1 MIKVNYRALGML
13 STNCYVVENPDSQ
26 KVLIVDPG
34 DSPLEIERQIDEID
48 GDPEAILLTHGH
60 FDHMLAAD
68 ALRKKYHIPV
78 YVHEKEQHLLGDPKE
93 NLSGLWS
100 KPYTM
105 QADKTVKEGD
115 VLHLADF
122 EIHVLATPGHTA
134 GGVCY
139 YIPAEKALFSGD
151 TLFCESDGRYDF
163 PTSSG
168 RELIASVKRLLKEL
182 PGDVTVYPGHNDET
196 TIEHEKRYNPLA

>member
-78 YVHEKEQHLLGDPKE
+78 YVHEKEQHLLGDAQE

-105 QADKTVKEGD
+105 QADKTVKEGNI
-115 VLHLADF
+115 LHLADF
-122 EIHVLATPGHTA
+122 EIQVLATPGHTA

-139 YIPAEKALFSGD
+139 YIPAEKVLFSGD
-151 TLFCESDGRYDF
+151 TLFWESYGRYDF

-168 RELIASVKRLLKEL
+168 RDLIASVKRLLKEL

>member
-151 TLFCESDGRYDF
+151 TLFCEYYGRYDF

>member
-13 STNCYVVENPDSQ
+13 STNCYVAENPDSQ

-34 DSPLEIERQIDEID
+34 DSPMEIVRQIDEID

-78 YVHEKEQHLLGDPKE
+78 YVHEKEQHLLGDAQE

-115 VLHLADF
+115 ILHLADF
-122 EIHVLATPGHTA
+122 EIQVLATPGHTA

-139 YIPAEKALFSGD
+139 YIPAEKVLFSGD
-151 TLFCESDGRYDF
+151 TLFWESYGRYDF

-168 RELIASVKRLLKEL
+168 RDLIASVKRLLKEL

>member
-78 YVHEKEQHLLGDPKE
+78 YTYVYTMPWNRRIFGDDKNVSSEIAQYSEKILSNNAEKEKLKNWYTVEADRKPLNEGIRPRDSGGK
-93 NLSGLWS
+93 NLW
-100 KPYTM
+100 P
-105 QADKTVKEGD
+105 DD
-115 VLHLADF
+115 
-122 EIHVLATPGHTA
+122 
-134 GGVCY
+134 
-139 YIPAEKALFSGD
+139 LF
-151 TLFCESDGRYDF
+151 L
-163 PTSSG
+163 
-168 RELIASVKRLLKEL
+168 
-182 PGDVTVYPGHNDET
+182 
-196 TIEHEKRYNPLA
+196 

>member
-151 TLFCESDGRYDF
+151 TLFCESCGRYDF

>member
-151 TLFCESDGRYDF
+151 TLFCESHGRYDF

>member
-13 STNCYVVENPDSQ
+13 STSCYVVENPDSQ

-93 NLSGLWS
+93 NLSGLC
-100 KPYTM
+100 
-105 QADKTVKEGD
+105 
-115 VLHLADF
+115 
-122 EIHVLATPGHTA
+122 
-134 GGVCY
+134 GVCY

-151 TLFCESDGRYDF
+151 TLFCESYGRYDF

-196 TIEHEKRYNPLA
+196 TIDHEKRYNPLA